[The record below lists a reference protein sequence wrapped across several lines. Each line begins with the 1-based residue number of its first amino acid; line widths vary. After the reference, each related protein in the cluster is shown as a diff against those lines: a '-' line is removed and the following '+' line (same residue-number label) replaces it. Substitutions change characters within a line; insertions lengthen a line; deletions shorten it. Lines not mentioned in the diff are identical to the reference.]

1 MLSASAQ
8 GGDSSNRRNM
18 DLHGKKRELEEAI
31 GRLILDFQTETGL
44 RVAGLSVSGVDTRT
58 REDGHPIP
66 AVSVDARL

>member
-1 MLSASAQ
+1 MLSAGK
-8 GGDSSNRRNM
+8 GGHGSNRRNM

-31 GRLILDFQTETGL
+31 GRLILAFQSETGL